1 MFNKYPHYFAIP
13 DNFLGQMNLEG
24 LSVSSLKA
32 EPPKIN
38 VSCIAEGGVEGGGC
52 DGRRRTGNS
61 LEPSEHI
68 SQEEAESVSLFQLT
82 RVQHNKIRGPSN
94 KR

>member
-38 VSCIAEGGVEGGGC
+38 DSCIAEGGLKEEDAMEGGE
-52 DGRRRTGNS
+52 
-61 LEPSEHI
+61 LAIP
-68 SQEEAESVSLFQLT
+68 
-82 RVQHNKIRGPSN
+82 
-94 KR
+94 